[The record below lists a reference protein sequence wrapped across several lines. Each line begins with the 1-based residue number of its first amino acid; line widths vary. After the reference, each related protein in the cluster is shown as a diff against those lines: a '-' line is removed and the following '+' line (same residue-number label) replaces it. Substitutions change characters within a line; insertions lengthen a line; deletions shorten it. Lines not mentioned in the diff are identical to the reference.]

1 MRLAVEHRPA
11 GVYNVAPDG
20 AVPLHRALRLAGRRR
35 LPVPR
40 WLQRPAR
47 WLLRRRPKV
56 ASLDQ
61 AEYIRYPWTVSAA
74 RIRRELGFAP
84 RAASAAA
91 AAGLA
96 GGARWRGGAEPDPFG
111 RDREYIDFYGRV
123 LFRFVH
129 DYYWRVELDG
139 LDNVP
144 ASGRGVL
151 VGVHRGF
158 MPFDGVMTLHALA
171 RERGR
176 YPRFLI
182 HPTLTR
188 SPFLGNFMTKLG
200 GVLACREN
208 ADWVLQRDELLGVY
222 PEGIEGAFSY
232 YRDAY
237 RLRRFGRSDYVRAAL
252 RNRAPILPF
261 VTVGSAEIFPI
272 LAKVHWPW
280 WQRVSEWPCLP
291 ITPTFPL
298 IPLPLPSKWHT
309 RFLEPL
315 PVHEIHP
322 PEAAEDPGV
331 VGAIHHEVEARIR
344 QAIDEMRRRRQG
356 IFWGSIFEEQQG

>member
-1 MRLAVEHRPA
+1 M
-11 GVYNVAPDG
+11 
-20 AVPLHRALRLAGRRR
+20 
-35 LPVPR
+35 
-40 WLQRPAR
+40 
-47 WLLRRRPKV
+47 
-56 ASLDQ
+56 
-61 AEYIRYPWTVSAA
+61 
-74 RIRRELGFAP
+74 
-84 RAASAAA
+84 
-91 AAGLA
+91 
-96 GGARWRGGAEPDPFG
+96 
-111 RDREYIDFYGRV
+111 DREYIDSYGRW
-123 LFRFVH
+123 LFRAVH
-129 DYYWRVELDG
+129 DYYWRIELDG
-139 LDNVP
+139 LDHLP

-158 MPFDGVMTLHALA
+158 MPFDGLMTLHAVA
-171 RERGR
+171 RQRRR

-182 HPTLTR
+182 HPTLTKF
-188 SPFLGNFMTKLG
+188 PVLGNFMTKVG

-208 ADWVLQRDELLGVY
+208 ADWVLQRDGLVGVY
-222 PEGIEGAFSY
+222 PEGIHGAFSY

-237 RLRRFGRSDYVRAAL
+237 RLRRFARSEFVQMAL

-272 LAKVHWPW
+272 LAKIHWAW

-315 PVHEIHP
+315 PVHESYP

-331 VGAIHHEVEARIR
+331 VAAIGLEVQTRIQ
-344 QAIDEMRRRRQG
+344 QATEQMRRRRQG
-356 IFWGSIFEEQQG
+356 LFWGSIFKEESAPR